1 MAIIK
6 QLVPP
11 IKKKEVSYLLAKLK
25 ERDRE
30 RDLKAIAKYNK
41 SYKKLI

>member
-6 QLVPP
+6 QLISPLA
-11 IKKKEVSYLLAKLK
+11 KKEESYLLAKLK

-41 SYKKLI
+41 SYKKIK

>member
-6 QLVPP
+6 QLVSPVA
-11 IKKKEVSYLLAKLK
+11 KREESYLLLKLK

-30 RDLKAIAKYNK
+30 RDLRAIEKYNK
-41 SYKKLI
+41 SYKKIN